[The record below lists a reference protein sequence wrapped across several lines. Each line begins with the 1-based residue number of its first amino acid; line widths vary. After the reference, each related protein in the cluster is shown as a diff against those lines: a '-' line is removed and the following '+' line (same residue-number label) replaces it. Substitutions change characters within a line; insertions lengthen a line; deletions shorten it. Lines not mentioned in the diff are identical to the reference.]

1 MMTGRGLASG
11 AQITRIDG
19 LAVEMARLGHHHHGV
34 VRVAIAIVALLVLLV
49 IVVLVVRVARGRH
62 DR

>member
-1 MMTGRGLASG
+1 MIEAKDLTERYGDTLSVVAH
-11 AQITRIDG
+11 
-19 LAVEMARLGHHHHGV
+19 LGHHHHGV
-34 VRVAIAIVALLVLLV
+34 VRIAIAIIALLVLLA

>member
-19 LAVEMARLGHHHHGV
+19 LAVEMVRVSHHHHGV
-34 VRVAIAIVALLVLLV
+34 VRIAIAIVALVILLV